1 MVEKTNLNLDSP
13 LTLRK
18 FFIFFTTLQLSEI
31 PYRGLQSRTPSA
43 EPKHEIEERENVG
56 VDLRATFYIF
66 KPLTIIYP

>member
-18 FFIFFTTLQLSEI
+18 VFYFFTTLQLSEI

-43 EPKHEIEERENVG
+43 EPKHEIEERENV
-56 VDLRATFYIF
+56 V
-66 KPLTIIYP
+66 

>member
-43 EPKHEIEERENVG
+43 APKHEVE
-56 VDLRATFYIF
+56 VDLRATFYII